1 MIIVTG
7 QPRTGTSLVMQ
18 TLGYLGAFPLGITM
32 PGGRVPEKNPGG
44 YFEHPDFLKGDINQ
58 LSRNMPLFAVKV
70 TLSAFIKNPNAA
82 PQDGDH
88 VIVCTRSSDDAVQSW
103 IDYEPSNAG
112 KNVERLKRRHETLYA
127 QIPTYPQML
136 YVSLENMQANPA
148 QVVNDIAAF
157 TGLPQAVEARL
168 ATGIQ
173 DAIAN
178 VR

>member
-1 MIIVTG
+1 
-7 QPRTGTSLVMQ
+7 MQ
-18 TLGYLGAFPLGITM
+18 TLGYLGAFPLGSVM
-32 PGGRVPEKNPGG
+32 PSGRLPSKNPGG
-44 YFEHPDFLKGDINQ
+44 YYEHIDFLNGDIAHLN
-58 LSRNMPLFAVKV
+58 RDRHFIAVKV
-70 TLSAFIKNPNAA
+70 FLFNFLKNPNAV
-82 PQDGDH
+82 PQDGDQ
-88 VIVCTRSSDDAVQSW
+88 VIVCTRSEETTVQSW
-103 IDYEPSNAG
+103 MDYDERNQQDNA
-112 KNVERLKRRHETLYA
+112 ERLKRRHNKLYA
-127 QIPTYPQML
+127 EIPAYPQML